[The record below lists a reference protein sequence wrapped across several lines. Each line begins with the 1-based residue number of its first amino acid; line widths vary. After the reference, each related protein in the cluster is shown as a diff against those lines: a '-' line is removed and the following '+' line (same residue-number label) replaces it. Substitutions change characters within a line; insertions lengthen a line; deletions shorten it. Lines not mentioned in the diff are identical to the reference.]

1 MDKFETA
8 EVLQVEFNY
17 PWIDEWAVHEGAEP
31 LPDNAEGVYAGEG
44 ECDFFI
50 DVEVNME
57 GDLPDKAY
65 KWYMAIDVGEDDEFG
80 NTLEINYDE
89 AEEVAQMRN
98 DDIDDPDYEGANDHI
113 EIRIQS
119 QTHLVHFVEQLVE
132 YNKGNGDGNNKT
144 DRDLALEAIKNDKF
158 ELEDA
163 DDTLKADREVVLGAV
178 KSYGLALDYA
188 DDSLKADREIVLEA
202 VRNYGC
208 ALQYADDTLK
218 ADREIVLEA
227 VKSWGYALDDA
238 DDSLKA
244 DREVVLEAVRNNG
257 EALKYASEELQNDP
271 ELKKL
276 ANESDNEDEEYLDL
290 DID

>member
-65 KWYMAIDVGEDDEFG
+65 KWYMAIDVGGDDEFG

-132 YNKGNGDGNNKT
+132 YNKGNDDGKKEVDMDTQNEEG
-144 DRDLALEAIKNDKF
+144 R
-158 ELEDA
+158 A
-163 DDTLKADREVVLGAV
+163 D
-178 KSYGLALDYA
+178 
-188 DDSLKADREIVLEA
+188 
-202 VRNYGC
+202 
-208 ALQYADDTLK
+208 
-218 ADREIVLEA
+218 
-227 VKSWGYALDDA
+227 
-238 DDSLKA
+238 
-244 DREVVLEAVRNNG
+244 
-257 EALKYASEELQNDP
+257 
-271 ELKKL
+271 
-276 ANESDNEDEEYLDL
+276 DEEYLDL